1 MRDEIGILAVDDE
14 ELNTEMLRLMLSD
27 LGGIEYR
34 TASNG
39 REALEI
45 LAQRPEID
53 IVLLDLEMPVM
64 DGFET
69 LQQIKTNDRYRNIPV
84 IVITID
90 SGEVQKTLAMGADD
104 FMSKPYDPAELKLRV
119 MNHVR
124 SKKQGDLIRDMNAIL
139 EAEVVRKTLDLRQA
153 LALSQKAEL
162 EISIQLGRAGEFR
175 DSETGMH
182 TRRISELSKKLAEFA
197 GLPEDEVEI
206 VHYASPLHD
215 VGKIGI
221 PDNILLKPGPLD
233 KTEFEI
239 MKTHTTIGGR
249 ILSDDDSLPVIKA
262 GRIIALQH
270 HEKWDGS
277 GYPAG
282 IAGNNIHIYGRI
294 VTITDVFDSL
304 LSERPYKKPFS
315 LEKVVEIMLEGKGI
329 AFDPVLLGLFFD
341 NLQHFVRIRNSY
353 Q

>member
-14 ELNTEMLRLMLSD
+14 ELNTEMIRLMLSD
-27 LGGIEYR
+27 LGGIEYL
-34 TASNG
+34 TAFNG
-39 REALEI
+39 SEALKI
-45 LAQRPEID
+45 LAHNPEID

-64 DGFET
+64 DGIET
-69 LQQIKTNDRYRNIPV
+69 LQRIKSSDKYRHIPV
-84 IVITID
+84 IVITVD
-90 SGEVQKTLAMGADD
+90 SDEVQKTLAMGADD

-124 SKKQGDLIRDMNAIL
+124 SKKQGDLIREMNAIL
-139 EAEVVRKTLDLRQA
+139 EAEVVRKTMDLRQA
-153 LALSQKAEL
+153 LALSKKAEL

-182 TRRISELSKKLAEFA
+182 TRRISELSMKLAESA
-197 GLPEDEVEI
+197 GLPMEEVEI
-206 VHYASPLHD
+206 VRYASPLHD

-221 PDNILLKPGPLD
+221 PDHILLKPGPLD
-233 KTEFEI
+233 KAEFDI

-249 ILSDDDSLPVIKA
+249 ILSDDDSLPVIQA

-277 GYPAG
+277 GYPSGLSAKE
-282 IAGNNIHIYGRI
+282 IHVYGRI
-294 VTITDVFDSL
+294 VSITDVFDSL
-304 LSERPYKKPFS
+304 LSERPYKKPFP
-315 LEKVVEIMLEGKGI
+315 LEKVVGIMQEGNGA
-329 AFDPVLLGLFFD
+329 AFDPALLKIFLD
-341 NLQHFVRIRNSY
+341 NLEQFVEIRNGY

>member
-14 ELNTEMLRLMLSD
+14 ELNTEMLRLMLGD

-45 LAQRPEID
+45 LAQRPDID

-69 LQQIKTNDRYRNIPV
+69 LQRIKASEIYRNIPV

-90 SGEVQKTLAMGADD
+90 SAEVQKTLAMGADD
-104 FMSKPYDPAELKLRV
+104 FMTKPYDPAELKLRV

-139 EAEVVRKTLDLRQA
+139 EAEVVRKTLDLQQA

-175 DSETGMH
+175 DSETGLH
-182 TRRISELSKKLAEFA
+182 TRRISELSKKLAECA
-197 GLPEDEVEI
+197 GLPKDEVEI
-206 VHYASPLHD
+206 VRYASPLHD

-233 KTEFEI
+233 TSEFEI

-249 ILSDDDSLPVIKA
+249 ILSDDESLPVIRA

-282 IAGNNIHIYGRI
+282 IAGNSIHLYGRI

-315 LEKVVEIMLEGKGI
+315 LEKTLTIIMEGKGS
-329 AFDPVLLGLFFD
+329 AFDPVLLEIFIDHLED
-341 NLQHFVRIRNSY
+341 FVKIRDSF

>member
-14 ELNTEMLRLMLSD
+14 ELNTEMIRLMLSD
-27 LGGIEYR
+27 LGGIEYQ

-39 REALEI
+39 SEALEI
-45 LAQRPEID
+45 LQHSQDID

-64 DGFET
+64 DGIET
-69 LQQIKTNDRYRNIPV
+69 LQQIKSSDKFRHIPV
-84 IVITID
+84 IVVTVD
-90 SGEVQKTLAMGADD
+90 SDEVQKTLAMGADD
-104 FMSKPYDPAELKLRV
+104 FMSKPYDPTELKLRV

-124 SKKQGDLIRDMNAIL
+124 SKKQGDLIREMNTIL
-139 EAEVVRKTLDLRQA
+139 EAEVIRKTQYLRQA

-175 DSETGMH
+175 DKETGLH
-182 TRRISELSKKLAEFA
+182 TRRISELSMKLAECA
-197 GLPEDEVEI
+197 GLPVKEVEI
-206 VHYASPLHD
+206 VRYASPLHD

-277 GYPAG
+277 GYPSG
-282 IAGNNIHIYGRI
+282 LSGKDIHIFGRI
-294 VTITDVFDSL
+294 VSISDVFDSL
-304 LSERPYKKPFS
+304 LSKRPYKVPFP
-315 LEKVVEIMLEGKGI
+315 LEKVVDIMKEGNGT
-329 AFDPVLLGLFFD
+329 AFDPELLGIFLD
-341 NLQHFVRIRNSY
+341 NIEHFVTIRNVY

>member
-1 MRDEIGILAVDDE
+1 MRDEIGILAIDDE

-39 REALEI
+39 SEALEI
-45 LAQRPEID
+45 LAESPEID

-69 LQQIKTNDRYRNIPV
+69 LQRIKTSDTYRNIPV
-84 IVITID
+84 IVITVD

-104 FMSKPYDPAELKLRV
+104 FMTKPYDPAELKLRV

-139 EAEVVRKTLDLRQA
+139 EAEVVRKTLDLRHA

-182 TRRISELSKKLAEFA
+182 TRRISELSRKLAECA
-197 GLPEDEVEI
+197 GLSEAEVEI
-206 VHYASPLHD
+206 VRHASPLHD

-221 PDNILLKPGPLD
+221 PDSILLKPGQLD
-233 KTEFEI
+233 KAEFEI

-249 ILSDDDSLPVIKA
+249 ILSDDDNLPVIKA

-282 IAGNNIHIYGRI
+282 IAGNDIHLYGRI

-315 LEKVVEIMLEGKGI
+315 LEKAAEIMLEGKGI
-329 AFDPVLLGLFFD
+329 AFDPLLLELFLD
-341 NLQHFVRIRNSY
+341 NLEHFVRIRCSY